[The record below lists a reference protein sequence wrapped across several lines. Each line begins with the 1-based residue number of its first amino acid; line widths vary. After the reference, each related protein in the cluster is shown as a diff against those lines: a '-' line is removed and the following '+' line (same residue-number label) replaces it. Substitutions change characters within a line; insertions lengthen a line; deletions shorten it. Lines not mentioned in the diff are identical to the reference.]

1 MKKFFVVVLALALT
15 VCLVGCGEPKVNK
28 DLSENAVAAL
38 EAAIETLDSFLDYDI
53 TAEAAEEKLERIKN
67 SLSGSEEFY
76 DKQAQ
81 LLISAASTSVFNYG
95 VRERS
100 NERME
105 AIGGPTH
112 ANDMGSVRDNR
123 NSMYDLLY
131 RK

>member
-15 VCLVGCGEPKVNK
+15 FSLVGCGEPKVNK

-81 LLISAASTSVFNYG
+81 LLISAASTAVFNYG
-95 VRERS
+95 VREDS

-112 ANDMGSVRDNR
+112 ANDMSSVRDKR
-123 NSMYDLLY
+123 DSLYDLLY